1 MSNKKKKYPK
11 QRQVQAQKNRQT
23 LLIILGGVVLLA
35 VALFFTFRKPTTF
48 YTPQVTGMPS
58 LKADREKL
66 DLGSIKL
73 GTPIKVSFELTNVG
87 DQPLTFKEEPY
98 VEAREGC

>member
-11 QRQVQAQKNRQT
+11 QRQVQAQKNQLI
-23 LLIILGGVVLLA
+23 LLIILGGVVLL
-35 VALFFTFRKPTTF
+35 VGTLFFAFRKPTTF
-48 YTPQVTGMPS
+48 TPQVTGMPS